1 MSVKEECEKRYW
13 DSCVF
18 IGYLNDEYDRR
29 SQCLPIIN
37 AAESGRA
44 RIITSA
50 LTLAEVFWIGKKVV
64 PDRQAKKKIKD
75 FFEYSF
81 IGISDLTRRVAEH
94 ARELTWD
101 YEDISNWDAVHLAT
115 VMNSDIVLFETYD
128 NELLSYDLQF
138 RNQKGQKIRLFTY
151 FSEPGLFR
159 TLSG

>member
-1 MSVKEECEKRYW
+1 MSAKKVSEKRYW

-44 RIITSA
+44 KIITSA
-50 LTLAEVFWIGKKVV
+50 LTLAEVFWVGKRTA
-64 PDRQAKKKIKD
+64 PNSEAKRKIKD

-81 IGISDLTRRVAEH
+81 IGVSDLTRRVAEH

-101 YEDISNWDAVHLAT
+101 YENISNWDAVHLAT
-115 VMNSDIVLFETYD
+115 VINSDIVLLETYD
-128 NELLSYDLQF
+128 NELLSYNLRF
-138 RNQKGQKIRLFTY
+138 RNQEGQNIKIAKPFISHQT
-151 FSEPGLFR
+151 EIDC
-159 TLSG
+159 